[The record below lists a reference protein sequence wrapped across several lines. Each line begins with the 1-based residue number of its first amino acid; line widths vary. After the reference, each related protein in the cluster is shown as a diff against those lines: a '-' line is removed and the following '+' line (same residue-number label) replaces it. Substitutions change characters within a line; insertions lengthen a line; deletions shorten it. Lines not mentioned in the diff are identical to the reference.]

1 MHLLFHHWNKTAA
14 EDVDI
19 TLTDGSASM
28 STPTKEVK
36 KGIVRNIFRD
46 SGIVKLYF
54 IHVILLYGFV
64 VLILR
69 WWCDYIFLI
78 AYIWIYKSYDS
89 DDMSLTQMVLKSNS
103 EVNDEDEILED
114 GVEDLSFREDEEYSC
129 ETDD

>member
-1 MHLLFHHWNKTAA
+1 
-14 EDVDI
+14 
-19 TLTDGSASM
+19 M